1 MSLRTKHMESF
12 FQPILLALTG
22 LIAYSQ
28 LAFTLVTTTIT
39 NRLAQVRCEKEGK
52 TFQTSCDKSSYT
64 CEEKTSLILPSP
76 TPCP

>member
-1 MSLRTKHMESF
+1 MESF

-22 LIAYSQ
+22 IIAYTN
-28 LAFTLVTTTIT
+28 LAFTLITTTIT

-52 TFQTSCDKSSYT
+52 SFQLSCDKTSYT
-64 CEEKTSLILPSP
+64 CEEKTTLTLPTP